1 MSYKDKIA
9 IIKAIVNKK
18 VSVNIIDNNNKVIAA
33 DCYIY
38 SMSTNSCVV
47 TTEFINDY
55 VVHKNWDGR
64 FRTIKYDNISN
75 IKVNS

>member
-18 VSVNIIDNNNKVIAA
+18 VSVNIIDNNNKVIAT

-38 SMSTNSCVV
+38 SISTNSCVV
-47 TTEFINDY
+47 TIEFINDY

>member
-1 MSYKDKIA
+1 MNDKDKIA

-18 VSVNIIDNNNKVIAA
+18 VSVNILNNNNKVIAA

-38 SMSTNSCVV
+38 SMSTSSCVV
-47 TTEFINDY
+47 TIEFIKDY
-55 VVHKNWDGR
+55 VAHKNWDSR

-75 IKVNS
+75 IKVNI

>member
-18 VSVNIIDNNNKVIAA
+18 VSVDIIDNNNKVIAA

-38 SMSTNSCVV
+38 SMNTNSCVV
-47 TTEFINDY
+47 TMEFINDY

>member
-1 MSYKDKIA
+1 MSYENKIA
-9 IIKAIVNKK
+9 IVKAIVNKK

-38 SMSTNSCVV
+38 SISTNSCVV
-47 TTEFINDY
+47 TMEFINDY
-55 VVHKNWDGR
+55 VAHKNWDGR